1 MKLSFPPVIYA
12 TGIAAA
18 APLPAFAHGGHLGD
32 LAGHS
37 HWAGLA
43 AVLGAAVLG
52 AAAAKLRKRQ
62 RARADAETD
71 GSEPPQGEASEPA
84 KG

>member
-1 MKLSFPPVIYA
+1 MNSIYA
-12 TGIAAA
+12 HFSSAIVLL
-18 APLPAFAHGGHLGD
+18 PLPAAAHGGHLGD

-52 AAAAKLRKRQ
+52 AAVAKIRKR
-62 RARADAETD
+62 RRPEPAA
-71 GSEPPQGEASEPA
+71 GSEETETKSGDTPEPA

>member
-1 MKLSFPPVIYA
+1 MKLSRSLVVFV
-12 TGIAAA
+12 TGIAVC
-18 APLPAFAHGGHLGD
+18 LPGPALAHGGHLGD

-43 AVLGAAVLG
+43 AVLGAAALG
-52 AAAAKLRKRQ
+52 AAVAKLRKRRRPQ
-62 RARADAETD
+62 SDSESS
-71 GSEPPQGEASEPA
+71 GSEPVPGKTAEPA

>member
-1 MKLSFPPVIYA
+1 MKFSYAFFTSVIVLL
-12 TGIAAA
+12 
-18 APLPAFAHGGHLGD
+18 PLPAAAHGGHLGD

-43 AVLGAAVLG
+43 AVLGAAAIG
-52 AAAAKLRKRQ
+52 AAAAKIRKR
-62 RARADAETD
+62 RR
-71 GSEPPQGEASEPA
+71 SEPDTESEEMETVSGDTPEPA